1 MKLLPENVPKSSTT
15 HAQAATNASRQAGEN
30 SGALCSFRRNDV
42 ASNPS
47 MTAIRTAHFR
57 MRHLLST
64 SASLA
69 LRIAAIPDSTS
80 KALENECARKN
91 THPKQV
97 R

>member
-1 MKLLPENVPKSSTT
+1 MKLLPENVPKISTT
-15 HAQAATNASRQAGEN
+15 HAHAATNASRHAGEN
-30 SGALCSFRRNDV
+30 SGAPCPFRRNDA
-42 ASNPS
+42 ASKPS
-47 MTAIRTAHFR
+47 MMATMTAHFR

-64 SASLA
+64 SARLA
-69 LRIAAIPDSTS
+69 PRIAAIADSTS